1 MYMSNSFLA
10 VGDFCHLLIA
20 FANRN
25 FGPDQTLLDL
35 DRNCLTLCMI
45 MFLEDIKKQNK
56 KTLKESAGADKSMK
70 N

>member
-1 MYMSNSFLA
+1 MCNITVYTSNSFLA

-35 DRNCLTLCMI
+35 DRNCLKANIACPGKHI
-45 MFLEDIKKQNK
+45 F
-56 KTLKESAGADKSMK
+56 AP
-70 N
+70 